1 MDHVAILKKSLGLM
15 PKLRS
20 GQKTIESRWYQSK
33 RAPWGRIGAHDSVYF
48 KNSGE
53 PITLKAK
60 VLNVISLSDL
70 NPDKVRQ
77 TLDQYGDAIGIEKH
91 EIPTFF
97 ERLKDKP
104 FCLLI
109 FLDKPEEVK
118 PFLIDKAGFGMM
130 SAWLT
135 IQNIQA
141 IRAPKTK

>member
-15 PKLRS
+15 PKIRS

-33 RAPWGRIGAHDSVYF
+33 RAPWGRITAQDTVYF

-53 PITLKAK
+53 PVTLKAK

-70 NPDKVRQ
+70 NPKTVRE
-77 TLDQYGDAIGIEKH
+77 TLDHYGEAIGIEKH

-97 ERLKDKP
+97 ERLKDKQL
-104 FCLLI
+104 CLLI
-109 FLDKPEEVK
+109 FLDKPEAVK
-118 PFLIDKAGFGMM
+118 PFQIDKTGFGMM

-135 IQNIQA
+135 IPSIKA
-141 IRAPKTK
+141 ITAPKTE